1 MKSITLYMWKHSIVL
16 FSPLLP
22 LLPSLLV
29 VAISNVSFITTLFVQ
44 IQDGAKKMQVWKDQK
59 NTGENLKQKK
69 YI

>member
-1 MKSITLYMWKHSIVL
+1 MKSITLYIWKHSIVL

-44 IQDGAKKMQVWKDQK
+44 IQDGAKKNASMEEPKK
-59 NTGENLKQKK
+59 HGRKPKTKK